1 MALMKQEQKSE
12 ASGDLIQALKTEKD
26 SLDESFEHARRL
38 LSEAIENEKGGK
50 KNGHGVE
57 DDLVNVVP
65 SQPARVSCRV
75 RVPEKEHPKYNFV
88 GKLLGP
94 KGSTLKQLQLDTGT
108 RMSILGR
115 NSIRDKAKEE
125 EQRNTGGPKYS
136 HLHKDLH
143 VLIEAFC
150 PAAEAYSRIGHAL
163 TEMKKYFT
171 PDPNDDI
178 RQNQMME
185 MGMGAPAPRGG
196 GGGMGRGRG
205 RGGPSRGMA
214 RPFGSTRGRPVPGSR
229 GTGRGGPRGR
239 GAPAGRGRVAPRPLS
254 YPVEEEYYD
263 DGYGETY
270 GDEGTYEDSY
280 TEGAADEGSYGYSDG
295 GAGDGYQSYDYG
307 GYGGST
313 QSGGYGAQSGSSS
326 GSYGG
331 YSSGGSGW
339 SSGAAGSGRQS
350 MKTPTQY
357 TQKPASRPHPYTR

>member
-1 MALMKQEQKSE
+1 MMFINCFGGVDKGVAFDAMRLSNREVQS
-12 ASGDLIQALKTEKD
+12 LIPGQ
-26 SLDESFEHARRL
+26 
-38 LSEAIENEKGGK
+38 
-50 KNGHGVE
+50 
-57 DDLVNVVP
+57 
-65 SQPARVSCRV
+65 
-75 RVPEKEHPKYNFV
+75 YNFV

-196 GGGMGRGRG
+196 GGGCGKRAEAVLPEVWPDHSVPREDDQFLVPEGQGEVVLVDAVLQQEEAEWLLDHYPTQWKKNIMMMDMERPMGMKK
-205 RGGPSRGMA
+205 PMEN
-214 RPFGSTRGRPVPGSR
+214 PILKEQLM
-229 GTGRGGPRGR
+229 
-239 GAPAGRGRVAPRPLS
+239 RVATVTVMVV
-254 YPVEEEYYD
+254 PVMV
-263 DGYGETY
+263 TRAMIMAARWQH
-270 GDEGTYEDSY
+270 
-280 TEGAADEGSYGYSDG
+280 TEWRLWRSVW
-295 GAGDGYQSYDYG
+295 QLIWKLWRILVWWVW
-307 GYGGST
+307 
-313 QSGGYGAQSGSSS
+313 
-326 GSYGG
+326 
-331 YSSGGSGW
+331 W

-357 TQKPASRPHPYTR
+357 TQKPASRPHPYTRY